1 MRSRGKVSSWEVT
14 FLRGNGERLRL
25 TKRKVWKRSIVL
37 IVVRRGRQGPLSLVE
52 LYYSS
57 RGSDT
62 PTTQVARFAGLS
74 ERWGS
79 ARAPRRPLGLVPL
92 SKEDGKRK
100 PQAPLRPSAALVCV
114 LKKGTFGHSWSRRAT
129 SGALNS
135 TSAAS
140 MTSRK
145 RKVDS
150 STPVSSSSSS
160 RPEWAPS
167 RDVFP
172 WSSSAAVYGRCPN
185 VSSRYEKI
193 GRM

>member
-100 PQAPLRPSAALVCV
+100 PQAPPSFRRPGPEKGPSALLV
-114 LKKGTFGHSWSRRAT
+114 KT
-129 SGALNS
+129 
-135 TSAAS
+135 
-140 MTSRK
+140 
-145 RKVDS
+145 
-150 STPVSSSSSS
+150 
-160 RPEWAPS
+160 
-167 RDVFP
+167 RDVR
-172 WSSSAAVYGRCPN
+172 SSEFHICRIDDITQEESGLVDAGILL
-185 VSSRYEKI
+185 EQ
-193 GRM
+193 